1 MTPHPLFPFIA
12 VIKGQTKKQMIKF
25 CKKTNFEQFFN
36 GCYRYLKVK
45 PPKTVI
51 HINASGRCIFYSINL
66 KFYEKARFCICD
78 TIQFF
83 STVNGGDG
91 GVKNKMLNNGSI
103 LTKRKYVVQ
112 IYKIKLHTKNH
123 IDWIKN
129 EVPKEVQ
136 SLLYNLIPGSW

>member
-1 MTPHPLFPFIA
+1 MTPPLSLVIA
-12 VIKGQTKKQMIKF
+12 VIKRQTKKQMIKF

-36 GCYRYLKVK
+36 GFYRYLTVK

-66 KFYEKARFCICD
+66 KWKGQIFYLWQNFVFLVYRHSA
-78 TIQFF
+78 
-83 STVNGGDG
+83 VNGGNG

-103 LTKRKYVVQ
+103 LTGKKYVVQ

-123 IDWIKN
+123 VDWIKN
-129 EVPKEVQ
+129 EVPREV
-136 SLLYNLIPGSW
+136 